1 MLITPVPA
9 GRGCT
14 LVLQREGHMHS
25 AGPVPA
31 ASFCFF
37 FFLENSVII
46 ANILGRLG

>member
-1 MLITPVPA
+1 MLIAPVPA

-31 ASFCFF
+31 APFLFF
-37 FFLENSVII
+37 FWKTVII
-46 ANILGRLG
+46 VNILGRLG